1 MQNEIL
7 DTLNDMMEQEL
18 YFDII
23 KLISN
28 FLDSNPQYRDG
39 NYISFSNSLEK
50 AIYEK
55 YFGSLDEANHIE
67 FKLHELYLY
76 QSISWLKLG
85 ESNLA
90 KEILKTAKKINP
102 VSPLILL
109 YLSHI
114 YSQDTEE
121 LDEFKT
127 LIDDLFKYNYYHDIL
142 IENYSN
148 LANYYAYR
156 DDLNLF
162 LNISNF
168 ASKLSSEE
176 IDEELDANLIFLNN
190 SNIQIGYNPE
200 IIKITKELYEESII
214 TDSQRFEFLDSIY
227 KSLFTFN
234 SYYKGLS
241 LDVNLYRIIEEV
253 KISIVNNEIDEAIF
267 KIKTFLSEDKLD
279 SSINYKIFNNEIER
293 ELYYRDPKFDY
304 NFILLPKH
312 KNYYY
317 LYYLY
322 GFCLEKQE
330 KYSDACRCYQK
341 SLEFNPYSIF
351 VNLALINLKLD
362 HHIPTKLSELV
373 FLADICYTKDDLIKV
388 YECYIRFLKTHKR
401 WDDVDEVDMFIN
413 YLKIDDYKNLN
424 TNTIKMLKK
433 DGFNILFNN
442 DIKIFLEEIIELYSE
457 KELDN
462 LDLYK
467 KYLEDITDLN
477 DNLELILNDGA
488 NLGETGVL
496 KDFSDEELMGSYI
509 LIQDKF
515 DDKYY
520 PRIESLK
527 LDFNEKE
534 FNLSDSFVCYAYRQ
548 ATGAIAFLFLSVS
561 SNNDELIIYN
571 REFFYDVILSKNH
584 LIDKKIT
591 FLNELAQFKHYI
603 DESDNYSK
611 WIGRNLSG
619 DKNIDREFL
628 LNELKNVDD
637 GPFNMKKDAIGNK
650 LKEIIDLKELVK
662 KEIPCNDLIENVK
675 KLIANQE
682 YKHGLVL
689 IDEFLEKYPQ
699 LYFDGYMDKY
709 FYFTDLERELYVEYY
724 PISKNIIRLHE
735 SQNYCEIYN
744 LKAEILIE
752 LSKYDDAIDC
762 LENSLK
768 LNPLNIKS
776 EILMSDAFYK
786 TGYIEYAI
794 NSLKKVLIF
803 NSDVDIH
810 VEIYKKLSDIYSDLC
825 ENKLSQALFKLSEI
839 FETSNFEEIIDK
851 NLIINEGILIGFN
864 PEVICENEKL
874 IKINEKLFDGTLI
887 DNILQLTKPLI
898 GKWENVASEK
908 LKMFIADNRIFEGYK
923 IPYEKFE
930 MSLMYGDESEGDKFY
945 NFENNID
952 YEIFT
957 RLNPEA
963 EELQLISSNT
973 RVCELLNTYA
983 YSLKY
988 LQAGKSNTILQESIK
1003 LNPINSKTL
1012 LYFTE
1017 IYLKLASKSEI
1028 WLDKV
1033 KPYFDTL
1040 FSVCWD
1046 KKILIKAYENLSI
1059 YYRYRGLK
1067 DTSKAIKEFSE
1078 SLKNETFENKEYV
1091 ELFKKHNIPLGFDE
1105 NIIEII
1111 SDVDVEIYREMLR
1124 LNDLFFK

>member
-7 DTLNDMMEQEL
+7 DTIKDMMENEL
-18 YFDII
+18 YVDII
-23 KLISN
+23 GLISN
-28 FLDSNPQYRDG
+28 FLDSNPHYGED

-50 AIYEK
+50 SIYEN
-55 YFGSLDEANHIE
+55 YFGSLDDVKYIE

-76 QSISWLKLG
+76 QGISWLKLG
-85 ESNLA
+85 ALNIA

-102 VSPLILL
+102 VSPPILL
-109 YLSHI
+109 YLSQI
-114 YSQDTEE
+114 CSQDIEE

-127 LIDDLFKYNYYHDIL
+127 LISDLFKFNYYHDVL

-148 LANYYAYR
+148 LARYYAYR
-156 DDLNLF
+156 NDLPLF

-176 IDEELDANLIFLNN
+176 VDEELDANLIFLNN

-200 IIKITKELYEESII
+200 IIKITKELYEESINESPD
-214 TDSQRFEFLDSIY
+214 TEFLGNIY
-227 KSLFTFN
+227 KSLFGFN

-241 LDVNLYRIIEEV
+241 LDVNLDGIIEEV
-253 KISIVNNEIDEAIF
+253 RISIANNEIDEAIF
-267 KIKTFLSEDKLD
+267 KIETFLSEDKLD
-279 SSINYKIFNNEIER
+279 SSIDYKIFNNEIER
-293 ELYYRDPKFDY
+293 DLYYHDSKFDY

-330 KYSDACRCYQK
+330 KYSDACRWYHK

-362 HHIPTKLSELV
+362 NYIPTKLSELV
-373 FLADICYTKDDLIKV
+373 FLADICYTKDDLINV
-388 YECYIRFLKTHKR
+388 YECYMRFLKTHKR
-401 WDDVDEVDMFIN
+401 WDDVDEVDMFIT
-413 YLKIDDYKNLN
+413 YLKIEDYKNIN
-424 TNTIKMLKK
+424 INTIKMLKN
-433 DGFNILFNN
+433 DGFNILFNS

-477 DNLELILNDGA
+477 DNLELILDDDVNI
-488 NLGETGVL
+488 GETGIL
-496 KDFSDEELMGSYI
+496 KDFSDEKLIGSYI

-548 ATGAIAFLFLSVS
+548 ATGVIAFLFLSVS
-561 SNNDELIIYN
+561 SNNDELVIYN

-584 LIDKKIT
+584 IIDKKIS
-591 FLNELAQFKHYI
+591 FLNELTQFKHYI

-611 WIGRNLSG
+611 WIVRNLSG
-619 DKNIDREFL
+619 DKDIDREFL
-628 LNELKNVDD
+628 LDELKNVDD
-637 GPFNMKKDAIGNK
+637 DPFDIKRDAIGNK
-650 LKEIIDLKELVK
+650 LKEIINLKELAK
-662 KEIPCNDLIENVK
+662 KDIPCNELIENVK
-675 KLIANQE
+675 KLIADQD
-682 YKHGLVL
+682 YKQGLVL
-689 IDEFLEKYPQ
+689 IDEFLERYPP

-709 FYFTDLERELYVEYY
+709 FYFTDLERELYVKYY
-724 PISKNIIRLHE
+724 ASSKNIIRLHE

-768 LNPLNIKS
+768 LNPINIKS
-776 EILMSDAFYK
+776 EILMSEAFYK
-786 TGYIEYAI
+786 TGYVEYAL
-794 NSLKKVLIF
+794 NSLKKGLIF
-803 NSDVDIH
+803 NADVDIH
-810 VEIYKKLSDIYSDLC
+810 AKIYKKLGDIYLDLC

-839 FETSNFEEIIDK
+839 FETSNFEEIINKD
-851 NLIINEGILIGFN
+851 LIIDEGILIGFN
-864 PEVICENEKL
+864 PEVISENEKL
-874 IKINEKLFDGTLI
+874 IKINEKLFDGTII

-898 GKWENVASEK
+898 DKWENVASEK
-908 LKMFIADNRIFEGYK
+908 LQMFIAHNRIFEGYE
-923 IPYEKFE
+923 IPYDKFE
-930 MSLMYGDESEGDKFY
+930 MSLMYGDESDGDKFY

-963 EELQLISSNT
+963 DELQLISSNT

-988 LQAGKSNTILQESIK
+988 LQAGKSDTILQESIK
-1003 LNPINSKTL
+1003 LNPVNSKTL

-1017 IYLKLASKSEI
+1017 IYLKLESRSGI

-1067 DTSKAIKEFSE
+1067 DISKIINEFAE

-1105 NIIEII
+1105 NIIEIMA
-1111 SDVDVEIYREMLR
+1111 DVDVEIYRELLR
-1124 LNDLFFK
+1124 INEILM